1 MYIDIQKNEENKLYS
16 TTFVIGEGDKFYLP
30 RWDTPKEY
38 IRVPKGVIIYYPF
51 NSEHLHG
58 HIDSYNVRIE
68 YDFKKVKNGLT
79 YKKVGKHT
87 YNEKYGLT
95 PWNLPIAESDEEYS
109 EKRILSYK
117 YVLDEWANANY
128 HYHMTLSPERLRVRG
143 ELINLR
149 NNGYKEVKWNRDNY
163 EETKPFVFESLIYK
177 QKILKRLIDEA
188 TTKSG
193 VS

>member
-68 YDFKKVKNGLT
+68 YDFKKVRRIR
-79 YKKVGKHT
+79 YKVMLFV
-87 YNEKYGLT
+87 N
-95 PWNLPIAESDEEYS
+95 
-109 EKRILSYK
+109 ILSAHHKLLYS
-117 YVLDEWANANY
+117 YSYNSQSVLQCIVFLHNIFD
-128 HYHMTLSPERLRVRG
+128 
-143 ELINLR
+143 
-149 NNGYKEVKWNRDNY
+149 
-163 EETKPFVFESLIYK
+163 TKKPRS
-177 QKILKRLIDEA
+177 
-188 TTKSG
+188 SG
-193 VS
+193 